1 MAKVVIAGKTNVGKS
16 TLFNRLVGRRKA
28 ITEKEEGVT
37 RDTLKGIVVHG
48 DAAFT
53 LFDTCGVYERA
64 DDEMLQS
71 MKQRALKAF
80 EDADLILFVV
90 NGREPITSEDEYV
103 AQVLRKLG
111 KRVILVINKV
121 ENPKLVEENLP
132 EIFKL
137 GFDDY
142 VLVSAQHGL
151 NVDQLLDKIVNTLR
165 EMNVPLDK
173 PEEERNYPAIAIVGK
188 PNVGKSSLFNAIL
201 GEDRVNVTPIPGTTR
216 DPVDEL
222 VEIDG
227 KKYIFIDTA
236 GLRRK
241 SRIEKKSLEYYSVK
255 RAIDVMESADVVVL
269 LLDATEGVSRQ
280 DKRIAGLALDR
291 GKALVIDVNKF
302 DLVEAKKNEYERFV
316 KAEMPFADFCKVV
329 FTSAVK
335 KQGLKSL
342 LSAIDEA
349 YASYCR
355 KIEQS
360 KLNKLLLQLPVLA
373 PSLSNVKVYSI
384 KQVKIKPP
392 KFVFTISKSEE
403 EIRSETQRM
412 LQRLIRERVNP
423 FTGSP
428 IFIEFKPRR

>member
-16 TLFNRLVGRRKA
+16 TLFNRLIGKRKA

-37 RDTLKGIVVHG
+37 RDTLKGVVVYG
-48 DAAFT
+48 DATFD
-53 LFDTCGVYERA
+53 LFDTCGVYEKA

-80 EDADLILFVV
+80 EEADLILFVV
-90 NGREPITSEDEYV
+90 NAREGITSEDEYV

-111 KRVILVINKV
+111 KKVILVINKA
-121 ENPKLVEENLP
+121 ENMRIVEENLP
-132 EIFKL
+132 DIFRL

-142 VLVSAQHGL
+142 VIVSAQHNL
-151 NVDQLLDKIVNTLR
+151 NVDQLLEKIVNTLK
-165 EMNVPLDK
+165 EMNVPLDQPVK
-173 PEEERNYPAIAIVGK
+173 DRSYPSVAIVGK

-201 GEDRVNVTPIPGTTR
+201 NEDRVNVTPIPGTTR

-222 VEIDG
+222 VEIDD
-227 KKYIFIDTA
+227 KKYVFIDTA

-241 SRIEKKSLEYYSVK
+241 SRIEEKSLEYFSVK
-255 RAIDVMESADVVVL
+255 RAIDALESADVVVL
-269 LLDATEGVSRQ
+269 LIDAVEGVSRQ
-280 DKRIAGLALDR
+280 DKRIAGLVLDR

-302 DLVEAKKNEYERFV
+302 DLVDVKMSEYERAV
-316 KAEMPFADFCKVV
+316 RAEMPFVDFCRIV

-355 KIEQS
+355 KVEQS
-360 KLNKLLLQLPVLA
+360 KLNKFLLQLPILA
-373 PSLSNVKVYSI
+373 PSLSGTRVYAI

-392 KFVFTISKSEE
+392 KFVFTVNKEDGV
-403 EIRSETQRM
+403 RSETQRM
-412 LQRLIRERVNP
+412 LQRLIRERIDP

-428 IFIEFKPRR
+428 IFLEFKSRG

>member
-16 TLFNRLVGRRKA
+16 TLFNRLIRRRKA

-37 RDTLKGIVVHG
+37 RDTLKGIVVYG

-53 LFDTCGVYERA
+53 LFDTCGVYEKA

-80 EDADLILFVV
+80 EEADLILFVV
-90 NGREPITSEDEYV
+90 NAREGITSEDEYI
-103 AQVLRKLG
+103 AQMLRKLK
-111 KRVILVINKV
+111 KRVILVINKA
-121 ENPKLVEENLP
+121 ENMKIVEENLP
-132 EIFKL
+132 DIFRL

-142 VLVSAQHGL
+142 VLVSAQHNL
-151 NVDQLLDKIVNTLR
+151 NVDQLLEKIVNTLK
-165 EMNVPLDK
+165 EMNVPLDQ
-173 PEEERNYPAIAIVGK
+173 PEPDRDYPSIAIIGK

-201 GEDRVNVTPIPGTTR
+201 NEDRVNVTPIPGTTR

-227 KKYIFIDTA
+227 KKYVFIDTA

-241 SRIEKKSLEYYSVK
+241 SRIEEKSLEYFSVK
-255 RAIDVMESADVVVL
+255 RAIDAMESADVVVL
-269 LLDATEGVSRQ
+269 LIDAMEGVSRQ
-280 DKRIAGLALDR
+280 DKRIARLALDR

-302 DLVEAKKNEYERFV
+302 DLIYVKKSDYERAV
-316 KAEMPFADFCKVV
+316 RAEMPFVDFCRIV

-335 KQGLKSL
+335 RQGLKSL

-355 KIEQS
+355 RIEQS
-360 KLNKLLLQLPVLA
+360 RLNKLLLQLTILA
-373 PSLSNVKVYSI
+373 PSLSDTKVYAI
-384 KQVKIKPP
+384 RQMKIKPP
-392 KFVFTISKSEE
+392 KFVFTVNRKERIGPQVQS
-403 EIRSETQRM
+403 M
-412 LQRLIRERVNP
+412 LQRLIRERVDP

-428 IFIEFKPRR
+428 IFLEFKPRG

>member
-16 TLFNRLVGRRKA
+16 TLFNRLIRRRKA

-37 RDTLKGIVVHG
+37 RDTLKGIVVYG

-53 LFDTCGVYERA
+53 LFDTCGVYEKA

-80 EDADLILFVV
+80 EEADLILFVV
-90 NGREPITSEDEYV
+90 NAREGITSEDEYI
-103 AQVLRKLG
+103 AQMLRKLK
-111 KRVILVINKV
+111 KRVILVINKA
-121 ENPKLVEENLP
+121 ENMKIVEENLP
-132 EIFKL
+132 DIFRL

-142 VLVSAQHGL
+142 VLVSAQHNL
-151 NVDQLLDKIVNTLR
+151 NVDQLLEKIVNTLK
-165 EMNVPLDK
+165 EMNVPLDQ
-173 PEEERNYPAIAIVGK
+173 PEPDRDYPSIAIIGK

-201 GEDRVNVTPIPGTTR
+201 NEDRVNVTPIPGTTR

-227 KKYIFIDTA
+227 KKYVFIDTA

-241 SRIEKKSLEYYSVK
+241 SRIEEKSLEYFSVK
-255 RAIDVMESADVVVL
+255 RAIDAMESADVVVL
-269 LLDATEGVSRQ
+269 LIDAMEGVSRQ
-280 DKRIAGLALDR
+280 DKRIARLALDR

-302 DLVEAKKNEYERFV
+302 DLIYVKKSDYERAV
-316 KAEMPFADFCKVV
+316 RAEMPFVDFCRIV

-335 KQGLKSL
+335 RQGLKSL

-355 KIEQS
+355 RIEQS
-360 KLNKLLLQLPVLA
+360 RLNKLLLQLPILA
-373 PSLSNVKVYSI
+373 PSLSDTKVYAI
-384 KQVKIKPP
+384 RQMKIKPP
-392 KFVFTISKSEE
+392 KFVFTVNRKERIGPQVQS
-403 EIRSETQRM
+403 M
-412 LQRLIRERVNP
+412 LQRLIRERVDP

-428 IFIEFKPRR
+428 IFLEFKPRG

>member
-16 TLFNRLVGRRKA
+16 TLFNRLIGKRKA

-37 RDTLKGIVVHG
+37 RDTLKGVVVYG
-48 DAAFT
+48 DATFD
-53 LFDTCGVYERA
+53 LFDTCGVYEKA

-80 EDADLILFVV
+80 EETDLILFVV
-90 NGREPITSEDEYV
+90 NAREGITSEDEYV

-111 KRVILVINKV
+111 KKVILVINKA
-121 ENPKLVEENLP
+121 ENMRIVEENLP
-132 EIFKL
+132 DIFRL

-142 VLVSAQHGL
+142 VIVSAQHNL
-151 NVDQLLDKIVNTLR
+151 NVDQLLEKIVNTLK
-165 EMNVPLDK
+165 EMNVPLDQPVK
-173 PEEERNYPAIAIVGK
+173 DRSYPSVAIVGK

-201 GEDRVNVTPIPGTTR
+201 NEDRVNVTPIPGTTR

-222 VEIDG
+222 VEIDD
-227 KKYIFIDTA
+227 KKYVFIDTA

-241 SRIEKKSLEYYSVK
+241 NRIEEKSLEYFSVK
-255 RAIDVMESADVVVL
+255 RAIDALESADVVVL
-269 LLDATEGVSRQ
+269 LIDAVEGVSRQ
-280 DKRIAGLALDR
+280 DKRIAGLVLDR

-302 DLVEAKKNEYERFV
+302 DLVDVKMSEYERAV
-316 KAEMPFADFCKVV
+316 RAEMPFVDFCRIV

-355 KIEQS
+355 KVEQS
-360 KLNKLLLQLPVLA
+360 KLNKFLLQLPILA
-373 PSLSNVKVYSI
+373 PSLSDTRVYAI

-392 KFVFTISKSEE
+392 KFVFTVNKEDGV
-403 EIRSETQRM
+403 RSETQRM
-412 LQRLIRERVNP
+412 LQRLIRERIDP

-428 IFIEFKPRR
+428 IFLEFKSRG

>member
-16 TLFNRLVGRRKA
+16 TLFNRLIGKRKA

-37 RDTLKGIVVHG
+37 RDTLKGVVVYG
-48 DAAFT
+48 DATFD
-53 LFDTCGVYERA
+53 LFDTCGVYEKA

-80 EDADLILFVV
+80 EEADLILFVV
-90 NGREPITSEDEYV
+90 NAREGITSEDEYV

-111 KRVILVINKV
+111 KKVILVINKA
-121 ENPKLVEENLP
+121 ENMRIVEENLP
-132 EIFKL
+132 DIFRL

-142 VLVSAQHGL
+142 VIVSAQHNL
-151 NVDQLLDKIVNTLR
+151 NVDQLLEKIVNTLK
-165 EMNVPLDK
+165 EMNVPLDQPVK
-173 PEEERNYPAIAIVGK
+173 DRSYPSVAIVGK

-201 GEDRVNVTPIPGTTR
+201 NEDRVNVTPIPGTTR

-222 VEIDG
+222 VEIDD
-227 KKYIFIDTA
+227 KKYVFIDTA

-241 SRIEKKSLEYYSVK
+241 NRIEEKSLEYFSVK
-255 RAIDVMESADVVVL
+255 RAIDALESADVVVL
-269 LLDATEGVSRQ
+269 LIDAVEGVSRQ
-280 DKRIAGLALDR
+280 DKRIAGLVLDR

-302 DLVEAKKNEYERFV
+302 DLVDVKMSEYERAV
-316 KAEMPFADFCKVV
+316 RAEMPFVDFCRIV

-355 KIEQS
+355 KVEQS
-360 KLNKLLLQLPVLA
+360 KLNKFLLQLPILA
-373 PSLSNVKVYSI
+373 PSLSDTRVYAI

-392 KFVFTISKSEE
+392 KFVFTVNKEDGV
-403 EIRSETQRM
+403 RSETQRM
-412 LQRLIRERVNP
+412 LQRLIRERIDP

-428 IFIEFKPRR
+428 IFLEFKSRG

>member
-16 TLFNRLVGRRKA
+16 TLFNRLIGKRKA

-37 RDTLKGIVVHG
+37 RDTLKGVVVYG
-48 DAAFT
+48 EAAFD
-53 LFDTCGVYERA
+53 LFDTCGVYEKA

-80 EDADLILFVV
+80 EEADLILFVV
-90 NGREPITSEDEYV
+90 NAREGITSEDEYV

-111 KRVILVINKV
+111 KKVILLINKA
-121 ENPKLVEENLP
+121 ENMRIVEENLP
-132 EIFKL
+132 DIFRL

-142 VLVSAQHGL
+142 VIVSAQHNL
-151 NVDQLLDKIVNTLR
+151 NVDQLLEKIVNTLK
-165 EMNVPLDK
+165 EMNVPLDQPVK
-173 PEEERNYPAIAIVGK
+173 DRSYPSVAIVGK

-201 GEDRVNVTPIPGTTR
+201 NEDRVNVTPIPGTTR

-227 KKYIFIDTA
+227 KKYVFIDTA

-241 SRIEKKSLEYYSVK
+241 SRIEEKSLEYFSVK
-255 RAIDVMESADVVVL
+255 RAIDALESADVVVL
-269 LLDATEGVSRQ
+269 LIDAVEGVSRQ
-280 DKRIAGLALDR
+280 DKRIAGLVLDR

-302 DLVEAKKNEYERFV
+302 DLVDVKMSEYERAV
-316 KAEMPFADFCKVV
+316 RAEMPFVDFCRIV

-355 KIEQS
+355 KVEQS
-360 KLNKLLLQLPVLA
+360 KLNKFLLQLPILA
-373 PSLSNVKVYSI
+373 PSLSDTRVYAI

-392 KFVFTISKSEE
+392 KFVFTANKEDGV
-403 EIRSETQRM
+403 RSETQRM
-412 LQRLIRERVNP
+412 LQRLIRERIDP

-428 IFIEFKPRR
+428 IFLEFKSRR

>member
-16 TLFNRLVGRRKA
+16 TLFNRLIGKRKA

-37 RDTLKGIVVHG
+37 RDTLKGVVVYG
-48 DAAFT
+48 DATFD
-53 LFDTCGVYERA
+53 LLDTCGVYEKA

-80 EDADLILFVV
+80 EEADLILFVV
-90 NGREPITSEDEYV
+90 NAREGITSEDEYV

-111 KRVILVINKV
+111 KKVILVINKA
-121 ENPKLVEENLP
+121 ENMRIVEENLP
-132 EIFKL
+132 DIFRL

-142 VLVSAQHGL
+142 VIVSAQHNL
-151 NVDQLLDKIVNTLR
+151 NVDQLLEKIVNTLK
-165 EMNVPLDK
+165 EMNVPLDQPVK
-173 PEEERNYPAIAIVGK
+173 DRSYPSVAIVGK

-201 GEDRVNVTPIPGTTR
+201 NEDRVNVTPIPGTTR

-227 KKYIFIDTA
+227 KKYVFIDTA

-241 SRIEKKSLEYYSVK
+241 SRIEEKSLEYFSVK
-255 RAIDVMESADVVVL
+255 RAIDALESADVVVL
-269 LLDATEGVSRQ
+269 LIDAVEGVSRQ
-280 DKRIAGLALDR
+280 DKRIAGLVLDR

-302 DLVEAKKNEYERFV
+302 DLVDVKMSEYERAV
-316 KAEMPFADFCKVV
+316 RAEMPFVDFCRIV

-355 KIEQS
+355 KVEQS
-360 KLNKLLLQLPVLA
+360 KLNKFLLQLPILA
-373 PSLSNVKVYSI
+373 PSLSDTRVYAI

-392 KFVFTISKSEE
+392 KFVFTVNKEDGV
-403 EIRSETQRM
+403 RSETQRM
-412 LQRLIRERVNP
+412 LQRLIRERIDP

-428 IFIEFKPRR
+428 IFLEFKSRG